1 MIKWEP
7 FDSRKKYLEIG
18 SNSSSNN
25 VINCHTP
32 RVSDLRPRL
41 KHNYRGHSV
50 SVWLSLLPQLEMSG
64 SYQPGGGGPHGMLT
78 GPTWG
83 LVRNTT
89 SFPGVQQISLNDKVR
104 QTPVY
109 SINNSHGPL
118 QVTAGCQE
126 SVVMTTTDVETSE
139 SSQLNLSNMILV
151 SLVAGTGLFIVNT
164 VILGEITINDL
175 TWPVC
180 SSESLLQEVRPEDGA
195 QVGQGRGQGGELQH
209 GVSQQHGVS
218 PPLTAHHPPPPA
230 YLQHPRADLQRTQ
243 TVGPSLLLPPVQELL
258 HRKLLPPASCWPGRR
273 SSPLLAAPGGGDTRP
288 RPLQQPRTAGEHH
301 LLGDTRYDTVTLQYT
316 GYKE

>member
-109 SINNSHGPL
+109 FINNSHGPL

-126 SVVMTTTDVETSE
+126 SVVMTTTDVESSE
-139 SSQLNLSNMILV
+139 NSQLNLSNMILV

-175 TWPVC
+175 T
-180 SSESLLQEVRPEDGA
+180 
-195 QVGQGRGQGGELQH
+195 
-209 GVSQQHGVS
+209 
-218 PPLTAHHPPPPA
+218 
-230 YLQHPRADLQRTQ
+230 
-243 TVGPSLLLPPVQELL
+243 
-258 HRKLLPPASCWPGRR
+258 
-273 SSPLLAAPGGGDTRP
+273 
-288 RPLQQPRTAGEHH
+288 
-301 LLGDTRYDTVTLQYT
+301 
-316 GYKE
+316 

>member
-109 SINNSHGPL
+109 FTNNSHGPL
-118 QVTAGCQE
+118 R
-126 SVVMTTTDVETSE
+126 
-139 SSQLNLSNMILV
+139 L
-151 SLVAGTGLFIVNT
+151 
-164 VILGEITINDL
+164 
-175 TWPVC
+175 
-180 SSESLLQEVRPEDGA
+180 
-195 QVGQGRGQGGELQH
+195 
-209 GVSQQHGVS
+209 
-218 PPLTAHHPPPPA
+218 
-230 YLQHPRADLQRTQ
+230 
-243 TVGPSLLLPPVQELL
+243 
-258 HRKLLPPASCWPGRR
+258 RR
-273 SSPLLAAPGGGDTRP
+273 
-288 RPLQQPRTAGEHH
+288 
-301 LLGDTRYDTVTLQYT
+301 
-316 GYKE
+316 